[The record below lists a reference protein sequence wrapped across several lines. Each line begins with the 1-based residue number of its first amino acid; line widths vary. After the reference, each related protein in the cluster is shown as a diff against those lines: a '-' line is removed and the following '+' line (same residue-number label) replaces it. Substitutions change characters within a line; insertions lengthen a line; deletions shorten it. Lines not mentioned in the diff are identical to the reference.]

1 MDDETISL
9 NVLTFRIG
17 EEHYAANVLDIHKV
31 VQATSDIV
39 PVPGAPEHVLGVM
52 NLRGSVITV
61 LDLRQAVGLPPE
73 EDDTRPIIV
82 ANIDQRTIGLMVDAV
97 ATVTEID
104 QGKIEPPP
112 ELGRS
117 ANEGLVQGLVHRDEA
132 LYLVMDLSR
141 LPVSDEELQPEEHAL
156 V

>member
-1 MDDETISL
+1 MDNAENPL

-17 EEHYAANVLDIHKV
+17 DEHYAANVLDIHEV

-39 PVPGAPEHVLGVM
+39 PVPGAPGHVLGVM

-61 LDLRQAVGLPPE
+61 LDLRQAVGLSP
-73 EDDTRPIIV
+73 DDNNARPIIV
-82 ANIDQRTIGLMVDAV
+82 ANIDQHTIGLMVDAV

-112 ELGRS
+112 DLGRS
-117 ANEGLVQGLVHRDEA
+117 GSEGLVQGLVHRDNA

-141 LPVSDEELQPEEHAL
+141 LPVGEDEVQPEERAL
-156 V
+156 A